1 MSIEKDDFIIVLE
14 TLFVTV
20 QFIFYNIFLL

>member
-20 QFIFYNIFLL
+20 LFIFYNIFLL